1 MAEVTMSD
9 RGVRV
14 GTTAVRTDQFALRC
28 ATCEVPITSQL
39 DCEDGE
45 TFCCAGCVAGGPCIC
60 TSEATADDTPGAM
73 GTALGAAGW
82 PIDVRVMKHLL
93 ARIERLAA
101 EPPDR
106 DASDHLRRLD
116 MLSGY
121 CGAVSVTFD
130 PEVAAIGRRV
140 TIGGEDGRTESFWLS
155 LPGDE
160 DATADTIS
168 IAAPAGRSLA
178 GARVGD
184 VVYLESEGRR
194 RWAVVL
200 RVA

>member
-1 MAEVTMSD
+1 MSVGD
-9 RGVRV
+9 ERV
-14 GTTAVRTDQFALRC
+14 GAAAEHVDRFALRC
-28 ATCEVPITSQL
+28 LTCEVPITSHPEC
-39 DCEDGE
+39 DDGE

-60 TSEATADDTPGAM
+60 IVDANANETQAGAG
-73 GTALGAAGW
+73 GTAFGAAGW
-82 PIDVRVMKHLL
+82 PIDVRVMKDLL
-93 ARIERLAA
+93 ARVERMAGD
-101 EPPDR
+101 PR
-106 DASDHLRRLD
+106 SGDASDYVRRLD
-116 MLSGY
+116 TLRGH

-140 TIGGEDGRTESFWLS
+140 TIQGEDERTESFWLA
-155 LPGDE
+155 LPGE
-160 DATADTIS
+160 EHATANTIS

-184 VVYLESEGRR
+184 VVYLETEGRR

>member
-1 MAEVTMSD
+1 MS
-9 RGVRV
+9 VSSERV
-14 GTTAVRTDQFALRC
+14 GTTAVRADQFALRC
-28 ATCEVPITSQL
+28 ATCDVPITSHL
-39 DCEDGE
+39 DCDDGE
-45 TFCCAGCVAGGPCIC
+45 TFCCAGCVAGGPCTCI
-60 TSEATADDTPGAM
+60 SDAIADERQGGAVGTPF
-73 GTALGAAGW
+73 GAAGW

-93 ARIERLAA
+93 ARIERMVCDPRNGAD
-101 EPPDR
+101 PDYV
-106 DASDHLRRLD
+106 RRLD
-116 MLSGY
+116 ALRGH

-140 TIGGEDGRTESFWLS
+140 TIQGEAERTDSFWLA

-168 IAAPAGRSLA
+168 IAAPAGRSVA

-184 VVYLESEGRR
+184 VVYLETEGRR

-200 RVA
+200 SVA

>member
-1 MAEVTMSD
+1 MSVSD
-9 RGVRV
+9 ERV
-14 GTTAVRTDQFALRC
+14 GATAERVDRFALRC
-28 ATCEVPITSQL
+28 LTCEVPITSDL

-60 TSEATADDTPGAM
+60 ISDATANDKQGGAV
-73 GTALGAAGW
+73 GTAFSAAGW
-82 PIDVRVMKHLL
+82 PIDVRGMKHLL
-93 ARIERLAA
+93 ARIERMAGD
-101 EPPDR
+101 PPDR
-106 DASDHLRRLD
+106 HDSDHLRRLD
-116 MLSGY
+116 TLRGY

-140 TIGGEDGRTESFWLS
+140 TIRGEDERTESFWLA

-168 IAAPAGRSLA
+168 IAAPAGRSVA

-184 VVYLESEGRR
+184 VVYLATEGRR

-200 RVA
+200 HVA